1 MQVCVSFNRSM
12 GYEWYR
18 DNTYQ
23 LTDTGHDSNDRMAA
37 IERALEYPGGEG
49 KIPLGIFYQNNDT
62 PSYEEQVPVL
72 EAGPLADQP
81 LRKYPIE
88 KYRELLDE
96 LF

>member
-1 MQVCVSFNRSM
+1 
-12 GYEWYR
+12 
-18 DNTYQ
+18 
-23 LTDTGHDSNDRMAA
+23 
-37 IERALEYPGGEG
+37 
-49 KIPLGIFYQNNDT
+49 
-62 PSYEEQVPVL
+62 VPVL